1 MSCEIVKANHFLLKG
16 GSIVSKT
23 LLNVNLFCV
32 SKSRLVWLKMVLNV
46 KLKRC
51 F

>member
-1 MSCEIVKANHFLLKG
+1 MSCEIVD
-16 GSIVSKT
+16 SKVAQSFGKHCPE
-23 LLNVNLFCV
+23 LNVNLFCV

-46 KLKRC
+46 NLKRC